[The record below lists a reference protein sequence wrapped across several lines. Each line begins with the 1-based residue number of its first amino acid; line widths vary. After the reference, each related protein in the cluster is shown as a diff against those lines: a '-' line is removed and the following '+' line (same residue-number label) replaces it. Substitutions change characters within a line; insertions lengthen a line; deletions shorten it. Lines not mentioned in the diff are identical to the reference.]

1 MRFAT
6 GRPSIVQGLAIV
18 FHAPQL
24 MIRSIRLVTAII
36 AISAAGELHAQS
48 TPTPA
53 APAEGLNPG
62 DQVRVLVWRKPEL
75 SGDFSVAPN
84 GTITH
89 PLYRSVQVTGVPLS
103 VVEERLRTFL
113 LQYETNPQFVIQPL
127 VKIIVG
133 GEVRAPNLYSVPPET
148 TIAQAVALAGG
159 MTDRGRLDRVRVV
172 RSGQEI
178 LVDLTRPDAS
188 AAQLQIRSGDQITV
202 ARRGSVF
209 RDVVSPAA
217 SLVGALAAIAGVVV
231 ASTR

>member
-1 MRFAT
+1 
-6 GRPSIVQGLAIV
+6 
-18 FHAPQL
+18 
-24 MIRSIRLVTAII
+24 MIGSIRLVTAIV
-36 AISAAGELHAQS
+36 ALSAAAELRAQ
-48 TPTPA
+48 A
-53 APAEGLNPG
+53 APAASGEGLNPG

-75 SGDFSVAPN
+75 SGDFSIAPN

-127 VKIIVG
+127 VRIIVG

-172 RSGQEI
+172 RAGQEI

-188 AAQLQIRSGDQITV
+188 AAQLQIRSGDQISV
-202 ARRGSVF
+202 ARRASAF

>member
-1 MRFAT
+1 
-6 GRPSIVQGLAIV
+6 
-18 FHAPQL
+18 
-24 MIRSIRLVTAII
+24 MIRSICLVTAII
-36 AISAAGELHAQS
+36 TLSAAAELHAQA
-48 TPTPA
+48 TPA
-53 APAEGLNPG
+53 APGEGLKPG
-62 DQVRVLVWRKPEL
+62 DQVRVLVWRKPEF
-75 SGDFSVAPN
+75 SGDFSIAPN

-172 RSGQEI
+172 RAGREI

-188 AAQLQIRSGDQITV
+188 AAQLQIRSGDQISV